1 MHRYCTDPCGM
12 ENTEKKSHAG
22 PVWYPCIR
30 ASAMC
35 CNLSDRKISVQPCQA
50 IQGPQPNVTTTLNST
65 RIKSYR
71 LFTLTLEARNHTGAT
86 NHTGPMVGCDTGI
99 NPGGIYDSGLS
110 LNRYL
115 QAHPGDTGKCPSKL
129 TAYISIVPDK
139 DVLRTYMYMSVDI
152 YSLP

>member
-1 MHRYCTDPCGM
+1 
-12 ENTEKKSHAG
+12 
-22 PVWYPCIR
+22 
-30 ASAMC
+30 
-35 CNLSDRKISVQPCQA
+35 
-50 IQGPQPNVTTTLNST
+50 
-65 RIKSYR
+65 
-71 LFTLTLEARNHTGAT
+71 
-86 NHTGPMVGCDTGI
+86 MVGCDSGI
-99 NPGGIYDSGLS
+99 NPGGICDSRLS